1 MDVSIVKEDRHLSD
15 IDLKNGGKLPP
26 DLLESNILA
35 FCGTPRDEVLVGAAV
50 GEDAAVI
57 RWPEGKYLVVSSD
70 PIVGATHLA
79 GKLLVSINVNDIAS
93 KGADP
98 SYFVVTMILPPS
110 LGEEGAKRI
119 MQQIHC
125 ECKKHGIA
133 IVGGHTEFND
143 LYTQPVL
150 VGAMIGVSDR
160 VLSADNIKSG
170 DVILLTHHVGIEGM
184 SILCSD
190 KREILQKHLS
200 LDEIEELE
208 KWGGETCVLAAS
220 KIARGKAKFMH
231 DPTEGGFWGA
241 ISEISRLGNI
251 GVRIDVEKVPIHPI
265 TLKLGEKLNFNPLH
279 LIASGC
285 LIIVVSPEDEEEVL
299 RDFKLAGIPCAQI
312 GKVTSEK
319 GTLIPE
325 IHEELWGLLR
335 L

>member
-1 MDVSIVKEDRHLSD
+1 MVACIAKEEDHLSD
-15 IDLKNGGKLPP
+15 FNLKNGGKLPP
-26 DLLESNILA
+26 ELLESNILA
-35 FCGTPRDEVLVGAAV
+35 FCGSPRDEVIVGAAV

-79 GKLLVSINVNDIAS
+79 GKLLVNINLNDIAS
-93 KGADP
+93 KGAEP
-98 SYFVVTMILPPS
+98 TYFVVTMILPPS

-119 MQQIHC
+119 MQQIHN
-125 ECKKHGIA
+125 ECKKYGIA

-143 LYTQPVL
+143 LYAQPVL
-150 VGAMIGVSDR
+150 VGTMIGVSDR
-160 VLSADNIKSG
+160 VLSAENIKPG

-184 SILCSD
+184 SILSFD
-190 KREILQKHLS
+190 KRNILERYLT

-208 KWGGETCVLAAS
+208 RWGGETCILTAA
-220 KIARGKAKFMH
+220 KIAKRKAKFMH

-241 ISEISRLGNI
+241 LGEISRLVKF
-251 GVRIDVEKVPIHPI
+251 GVEVDVKKIPIHPI
-265 TLKLGEKLNFNPLH
+265 TMKLGEKLKFNPLH

-285 LIIVVSPEDEEEVL
+285 LIIVVSAEDEEEML
-299 RDFKLAGIPCAQI
+299 RDFNSAGIPCRRI

-319 GTLIPE
+319 GTPIPDT
-325 IHEELWGLLR
+325 HEELWGLLR